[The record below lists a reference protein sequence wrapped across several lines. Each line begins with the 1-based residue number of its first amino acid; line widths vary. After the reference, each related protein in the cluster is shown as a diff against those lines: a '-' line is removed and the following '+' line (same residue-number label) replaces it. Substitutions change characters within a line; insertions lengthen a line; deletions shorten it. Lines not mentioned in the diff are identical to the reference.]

1 MIIIFITIILFLLIF
16 YIFSFYNLQEPFKNN
31 KKTIVFSLTCHEN
44 IDCIIDLINNINKC
58 FEDFNIYILISTN
71 ETINSQIIKLNLSKN
86 IIIVSVRD
94 NRHNIWANIDLF
106 YQHIKNII
114 YLKNNNIRYDYF
126 WFIASNEYF
135 IKKINSKFLENN
147 IIKNYTKK
155 ELSNDEVKN
164 FYDYFLKNSHEW
176 HWYNILKFD
185 NYTINILKEN
195 NIILQYGRH
204 ESLVIPS
211 HLALEIAEF
220 YEKLKIQENSV
231 YRKYPMEEI
240 FIFSYLTSKY
250 NLDKIN
256 TYCLIDDNIN
266 IKDVYNKA
274 LINSSI
280 VSIKPVKRDYYD
292 KLRIR
297 IRNSL

>member
-1 MIIIFITIILFLLIF
+1 MIINFIPIILFFIIF
-16 YIFSFYNLQEPFKNN
+16 YIFSFYDLLELFENN

-44 IDCIIDLINNINKC
+44 IDCVIDLINNIYRC

-71 ETINSQIIKLNLSKN
+71 ETINSQIMKLDLDEN
-86 IIIVSVRD
+86 IIIVTVRD
-94 NRHNIWANIDLF
+94 DRHNIWANIDLF

-114 YLKNNNIRYDYF
+114 YLKNNNIKYDYF

-135 IKKINSKFLENN
+135 IKKINSNFLENN

-155 ELSNDEVKN
+155 ELSNDEVRN
-164 FYDYFLKNSHEW
+164 FYDNFLKNNQTW
-176 HWYNILKFD
+176 HWYKVIKLD

-195 NIILQYGRH
+195 NIILKYGRH

-231 YRKYPMEEI
+231 YKKYPMEEI

-256 TYCLIDDNIN
+256 TFCLIDDD
-266 IKDVYNKA
+266 IKIEDVYDKA

-280 VSIKPVKRDYYD
+280 VSIKPVKRNYNDS
-292 KLRIR
+292 LRVR